1 MLFNKLI
8 NSSANIVIKN
18 KYITHLLTKNFLS
31 FKIIS
36 IFASKSKIKK
46 MKKVF
51 ITLALV
57 ATIFMS
63 SCMGSFNLTKKY
75 YSFNKSLGDKW
86 LNEVLFFASCIIP
99 VYNVCLWVDA
109 VVLNSIEFWTGNN
122 PVAANTQTV
131 DTENGKY
138 IVEADENGYTI
149 TKGDQ
154 MVQFV
159 QEDGVWYVKQGDKK
173 DVMFIYTDDNHVCVN
188 LGETSKVVELSQNG
202 VNEFRAELAK

>member
-1 MLFNKLI
+1 M
-8 NSSANIVIKN
+8 
-18 KYITHLLTKNFLS
+18 S

-109 VVLNSIEFWTGNN
+109 VVLNSIEFWTGEK
-122 PVAANTQTV
+122 VIGQVGTTKDVMGKDGRMYAVKTLK
-131 DTENGKY
+131 NGYEITDPDGEKSY
-138 IVEADENGYTI
+138 FVFNKKNKSWSYSKDGDIRELFSFNEDGSIQACLPSGAKMNVTADENGLF
-149 TKGDQ
+149 Q
-154 MVQFV
+154 LRMAMN
-159 QEDGVWYVKQGDKK
+159 DGFYYAFNK
-173 DVMFIYTDDNHVCVN
+173 
-188 LGETSKVVELSQNG
+188 
-202 VNEFRAELAK
+202 